1 MEQVEWEKLTPDEK
15 KRQLFYKQ
23 KELLDTFLEHK
34 AISREQYEKSLND
47 VKYRCGHRYIVVGTQ
62 NEKRKRYYYES
73 DNLL

>member
-34 AISREQYEKSLND
+34 AISREVFAVGALKACTFMANVTEAGLYNMDD
-47 VKYRCGHRYIVVGTQ
+47 VLGI
-62 NEKRKRYYYES
+62 
-73 DNLL
+73 

>member
-47 VKYRCGHRYIVVGTQ
+47 ITENMGIK
-62 NEKRKRYYYES
+62 
-73 DNLL
+73 

>member
-23 KELLDTFLEHK
+23 KDLLDTFLEHE

-47 VKYRCGHRYIVVGTQ
+47 LTENMGIK
-62 NEKRKRYYYES
+62 
-73 DNLL
+73 

>member
-23 KELLDTFLEHK
+23 KELLDTFLEQK

-47 VKYRCGHRYIVVGTQ
+47 LTENMGIK
-62 NEKRKRYYYES
+62 
-73 DNLL
+73 